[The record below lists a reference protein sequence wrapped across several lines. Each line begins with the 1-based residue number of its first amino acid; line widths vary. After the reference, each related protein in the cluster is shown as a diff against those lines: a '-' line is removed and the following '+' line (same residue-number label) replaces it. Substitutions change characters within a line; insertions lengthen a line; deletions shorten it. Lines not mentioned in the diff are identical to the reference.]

1 MSDRLLILC
10 WHNIDP
16 TPAFPAPAGHG
27 RQGFERQL
35 KFLARFTTVI
45 RLSTALDLIERDEP
59 LPPRAVV
66 LTFDDGYRDMLDVAV
81 PTLAR
86 TGLPA
91 TFFLVPSF
99 LSGRI
104 RAWWEDLAA
113 AFDRTDADELTWNG
127 VRHDLGTPTARRQV
141 HDRLLAPLKRLD
153 HAAREDAVHQLAGL
167 LTPGEPAPAGEHF
180 LDWDGARALV
190 SAGHEVGSHS
200 ARHVILSRETV
211 QVQAVEL
218 ADSRAE
224 LQSGL
229 GVRVDT
235 VAYPNGTGEDYD
247 DTTLHIARETGYRC
261 ALTTR
266 LGLAQRD
273 HSPYEM
279 RRVVIGPTTNAS
291 SVARYGWQTARNT
304 LRARTLQTSGRR

>member
-1 MSDRLLILC
+1 MSNRLLVLC

-35 KFLARFTTVI
+35 QLLARFTTVI
-45 RLSTALDLIERDEP
+45 RLSTALDLIGREEP

-66 LTFDDGYRDMLDVAV
+66 LTFDDGYRDMLDLAV
-81 PTLAR
+81 PALAGA
-86 TGLPA
+86 GLPA
-91 TFFLVPSF
+91 TFFLVPGF

-113 AFDRTDADELTWNG
+113 AFDRTEAEELTWDG
-127 VRHDLGTPTARRQV
+127 VRHDLGTPAARRQV
-141 HDRLLAPLKRLD
+141 HDRLLGPLKRLD
-153 HAAREDAVHQLAGL
+153 HAARENAVHQLTEL
-167 LTPGEPAPAGEHF
+167 LTPGDPDPDGEYF
-180 LDWDGARALV
+180 LDWNGARALV

-200 ARHVILSRETV
+200 ASHVILSRETATV
-211 QVQAVEL
+211 QTAEL
-218 ADSRAE
+218 ADSRAQ
-224 LQSGL
+224 LQSAL

-235 VAYPNGTGEDYD
+235 VAYPNGTDKDYD
-247 DTTLHIARETGYRC
+247 DTTIHIARETGYRC

-266 LGLAQRD
+266 SGLAERD

-279 RRVVIGPTTNAS
+279 RRMVIGPTTNAS
-291 SVARYGWQTARNT
+291 SVARYGWQTART
-304 LRARTLQTSGRR
+304 RLWARTPRASSSC

>member
-1 MSDRLLILC
+1 MSNRLLILC

-27 RQGFERQL
+27 RRDFERQL
-35 KFLARFTTVI
+35 QLLARFTTVI
-45 RLSTALDLIERDEP
+45 RLSTALDLIENDEP

-81 PTLAR
+81 PALAR
-86 TGLPA
+86 EGLPA
-91 TFFLVPSF
+91 TFFLVPGF
-99 LSGRI
+99 LSDRI

-113 AFDRTDADELTWNG
+113 AFDRTEAKELTWDG
-127 VRHDLGTPTARRQV
+127 VHHDLATPAARRQV
-141 HDRLLAPLKRLD
+141 HDRLLAPLKRLN
-153 HAAREDAVHQLAGL
+153 HAAREDAVHQLTEL
-167 LTPGEPAPAGEHF
+167 LTPDDPDPGGKYF
-180 LDWDGARALV
+180 LNWDGARALI
-190 SAGHEVGSHS
+190 SAGHEAGSHS
-200 ARHVILSRETV
+200 ARHVILSRETAA
-211 QVQAVEL
+211 VQATEL

-229 GVRVDT
+229 GVRIDT

-247 DTTLHIARETGYRC
+247 DTTAHLARETGYRC

-266 LGLAQRD
+266 IGLAQRD

-279 RRVVIGPTTNAS
+279 RRMVIGPTTNVL
-291 SVARYGWQTARNT
+291 SVARYGWQTART
-304 LRARTLQTSGRR
+304 KFWARTPQASSRR